1 MGLFDK
7 LFGEFIDII
16 EWTDDTSDTMVY
28 RFERYGNEIKYG
40 AKLTVREGQAAVFV
54 NEGEVADVLSPGM
67 YELETRN
74 LPVLSTIL
82 NWDHGFSSPFKA
94 EVYFVNTKRFVDLKW
109 GTKNP
114 LMIRDAEFGA
124 ARVRA
129 FGTYGV
135 RVTDPLKFIREIVGT
150 DGNFQVEEI
159 SDQLRNLI
167 TSRFSSAVGAA
178 GIPVLDMAANYE
190 QLGEIIGKRIEPE
203 FGEYGLELTKLLV
216 ENISVPPS
224 VEEALDKRTSAG
236 MVGNLDRY
244 MTYQTGVALEAGAS
258 SEGGAAGAGIGM
270 GAGLAMGQQMANN
283 MGQQQQLPQGNYQR
297 PGQGQS
303 QNQGN
308 YQSAPQGNAGRGGP
322 PPLPGGTRYHV
333 AVNGDATGP
342 YSVEGLQ
349 QQLANGD
356 LAPSSLVWA
365 SGMADWQMASDV
377 EELSELF
384 GAPPPL
390 PRS

>member
-7 LFGEFIDII
+7 LFGEFVDII
-16 EWTDDTSDTMVY
+16 EWTDDTNDTMVY

-54 NEGEVADVLSPGM
+54 NEGEVADVLGPGM

-74 LPVLSTIL
+74 LPILSTAMS
-82 NWDHGFSSPFKA
+82 WDHGFSSPFKA

-135 RVTDPLKFIREIVGT
+135 RVTDPLKFMREIVGT
-150 DGNFQVEEI
+150 DGNFQVDEI

-190 QLGEIIGKRIEPE
+190 QLGDVIGARIGPE
-203 FGEYGLELTKLLV
+203 FNEYGLEMTKLLV

-236 MVGNLDRY
+236 MVGNLDKY
-244 MTYQTGVALEAGAS
+244 MAYQTGVALEAGAANP
-258 SEGGAAGAGIGM
+258 GGAAGAGIGM
-270 GAGLAMGQQMANN
+270 GAGLAMGNQMANT
-283 MGQQQQLPQGNYQR
+283 MGQNNRLV
-297 PGQGQS
+297 
-303 QNQGN
+303 NQG
-308 YQSAPQGNAGRGGP
+308 SAGAALP
-322 PPLPGGTRYHV
+322 PPLPGGQRFHI
-333 AVNGDATGP
+333 AVDGEASGP

-349 QQLANGD
+349 KQMSAGVVSAD
-356 LAPSSLVWA
+356 TLVWTAGMDEWVEA
-365 SGMADWQMASDV
+365 SRV
-377 EELSELF
+377 SELRSLF
-384 GAPPPL
+384 RSPPPL
-390 PRS
+390 PRG

>member
-16 EWTDDTSDTMVY
+16 EWTDDSNDTMVY

-40 AKLTVREGQAAVFV
+40 AKLTVREGQSAVFV
-54 NEGEVADVLSPGM
+54 NEGEVADVLGPGM

-82 NWDHGFSSPFKA
+82 NWDHAFSSPFKA

-114 LMIRDAEFGA
+114 LMIRDSEFGA

-135 RVTDPLKFIREIVGT
+135 RVTDPLTFIREIVGT
-150 DGNFQVEEI
+150 DGHFQVDEI

-190 QLGEIIGKRIEPE
+190 QLGDVIGKRIGPE
-203 FGEYGLELTKLLV
+203 FGEYGLELTRLLV
-216 ENISVPPS
+216 ENVSVPPS

-283 MGQQQQLPQGNYQR
+283 MGQQRIAQGNNRDDRRYE
-297 PGQGQS
+297 P
-303 QNQGN
+303 
-308 YQSAPQGNAGRGGP
+308 AGRNGP
-322 PPLPGGTRYHV
+322 PPLPGGIRYHV
-333 AVNGDATGP
+333 AVDGQATGP
-342 YSVEGLQ
+342 YSVDGLQ
-349 QQLANGD
+349 QQLKSGVIT
-356 LAPSSLVWA
+356 PSSLVWA
-365 SGMADWQMASDV
+365 NGMADWQKVSEV
-377 EELSELF
+377 EELQDLF
-384 GAPPPL
+384 GAPPPPPL
-390 PRS
+390 PLN

>member
-7 LFGEFIDII
+7 LFGEFVDII
-16 EWTDDTSDTMVY
+16 EWTDDTNDTMVY

-74 LPVLSTIL
+74 LPVLSTAM

-94 EVYFVNTKRFVDLKW
+94 EVYFVNTRRFVDLKW

-114 LMIRDAEFGA
+114 LMLRDAEFGA
-124 ARVRA
+124 ARIRA

-135 RVTDPLKFIREIVGT
+135 RVSDPLTFMREIVGT
-150 DGNFQVEEI
+150 DGNFRVEEI

-167 TSRFSSAVGAA
+167 TSRFSSAAGAA

-190 QLGEIIGKRIEPE
+190 QLGDVIGKRIAPE
-203 FGEYGLELTKLLV
+203 FKEYGLELTKLLV
-216 ENISVPPS
+216 ENISVPPA

-236 MVGNLDRY
+236 MVGNLDKY

-258 SEGGAAGAGIGM
+258 NPGGGAGAGIGM
-270 GAGLAMGQQMANN
+270 GAGLAMGHQMANS
-283 MGQQQQLPQGNYQR
+283 MGH
-297 PGQGQS
+297 
-303 QNQGN
+303 
-308 YQSAPQGNAGRGGP
+308 AAAGSSPAQMIEGGGTAAALP
-322 PPLPGGTRYHV
+322 PPLPSAQTYHV
-333 AVNGDATGP
+333 AVDGQPSGP
-342 YSVEGLQ
+342 FTVEALQ
-349 QQLANGD
+349 QQVAGGTLSAD
-356 LAPSSLVWA
+356 SLVWTA
-365 SGMADWQMASDV
+365 GMDDWTTAGQLDDLAVLFIS
-377 EELSELF
+377 SE
-384 GAPPPL
+384 PPPI
-390 PRS
+390 PVR

>member
-16 EWTDDTSDTMVY
+16 EWTDDSNDTMVY

-74 LPVLSTIL
+74 LPVLSTVM

-94 EVYFVNTKRFVDLKW
+94 EVYFVNTRRFVDLKW

-135 RVTDPLKFIREIVGT
+135 RVADPLRFMREIVGT
-150 DGNFQVEEI
+150 DGNFGVDEI

-190 QLGEIIGKRIEPE
+190 QLGDVIGTRIGPE
-203 FGEYGLELTKLLV
+203 FEEYGLELTKLLV
-216 ENISVPPS
+216 ENISVPPA

-236 MVGNLDRY
+236 MVGNLDKY

-258 SEGGAAGAGIGM
+258 APGGAAGAGIGM
-270 GAGLAMGQQMANN
+270 GAGLAMGNQMANS
-283 MGQQQQLPQGNYQR
+283 MGQR
-297 PGQGQS
+297 E
-303 QNQGN
+303 
-308 YQSAPQGNAGRGGP
+308 APRQIAHGSVAGGGAAALP
-322 PPLPGGTRYHV
+322 PPLPGAKQYHI
-333 AVNGDATGP
+333 AVDGHPTGP
-342 YSVEGLQ
+342 FDMTALQ
-349 QQLANGD
+349 QQQSSGALTS
-356 LAPSSLVWA
+356 SSLVWSPGMEDWVEA
-365 SGMADWQMASDV
+365 SQVDDLASLFVSV
-377 EELSELF
+377 E
-384 GAPPPL
+384 PPPL
-390 PRS
+390 PVR

>member
-16 EWTDDTSDTMVY
+16 EWTDDSNDTMVY

-54 NEGEVADVLSPGM
+54 NEGEVADVLGPGM

-74 LPVLSTIL
+74 LPVLSTVL

-94 EVYFVNTKRFVDLKW
+94 EVYFVNTRRFVDLKW

-124 ARVRA
+124 ARVRS

-135 RVTDPLKFIREIVGT
+135 RVADPLKFMREIVGT
-150 DGNFQVEEI
+150 DGDFRVEEI

-190 QLGEIIGKRIEPE
+190 QLGDVIGTRIGPE
-203 FGEYGLELTKLLV
+203 FEEYGLELTKLLV
-216 ENISVPPS
+216 ENISVPPA

-236 MVGNLDRY
+236 MVGNLDKY

-258 SEGGAAGAGIGM
+258 APGGAAGAGIGM
-270 GAGLAMGQQMANN
+270 GAGLAMGNQMANS
-283 MGQQQQLPQGNYQR
+283 MSYQR
-297 PGQGQS
+297 E
-303 QNQGN
+303 
-308 YQSAPQGNAGRGGP
+308 APRQVGHDSGHGGAAALP
-322 PPLPGGTRYHV
+322 PPLPGSVQYHV
-333 AVNGDATGP
+333 AVDGRPTGP
-342 YSVEGLQ
+342 FDMAALQ
-349 QQLANGD
+349 QQKANGS
-356 LAPSSLVWA
+356 LTAASLVWSPGMDDWAEA
-365 SGMADWQMASDV
+365 SAVDDLAS
-377 EELSELF
+377 LF
-384 GAPPPL
+384 VSIEPPPL
-390 PRS
+390 PAR

>member
-16 EWTDDTSDTMVY
+16 EWTDDTNDTMVY

-54 NEGEVADVLSPGM
+54 NEGEVADVLGPGM

-178 GIPVLDMAANYE
+178 SIPVLDMAANYE
-190 QLGEIIGKRIEPE
+190 QLGDIIGKRIGPE

-244 MTYQTGVALEAGAS
+244 MTYQTGVALEAGAK

-283 MGQQQQLPQGNYQR
+283 MGQQQLPQGGYQGQNNYQNNNH
-297 PGQGQS
+297 GTY
-303 QNQGN
+303 QGN
-308 YQSAPQGNAGRGGP
+308 TGRSGP

-342 YSVEGLQ
+342 YSIEALQ
-349 QQLANGD
+349 QQFVNGD
-356 LAPSSLVWA
+356 IAPSSLVWA
-365 SGMADWQMASDV
+365 NGMEDWKMASDV

-390 PRS
+390 PLS

>member
-7 LFGEFIDII
+7 LFGEFVDII
-16 EWTDDTSDTMVY
+16 EWTDDSNDTMVY

-40 AKLTVREGQAAVFV
+40 AKLTVREGQSAVFV
-54 NEGEVADVLSPGM
+54 NEGEVADVLGPGM

-94 EVYFVNTKRFVDLKW
+94 EVYFVNTRRFVDLKW

-135 RVTDPLKFIREIVGT
+135 RVADPLKFMREIVGT
-150 DGNFQVEEI
+150 DGDFRVDEI

-190 QLGEIIGKRIEPE
+190 QLGDVIGTRIGPE
-203 FGEYGLELTKLLV
+203 FEEYGLELTKLLV
-216 ENISVPPS
+216 ENVSVPPA

-236 MVGNLDRY
+236 MVGNLDKY

-258 SEGGAAGAGIGM
+258 APGGAAGAGIGM
-270 GAGLAMGQQMANN
+270 GAGLAMGNQMANT
-283 MGQQQQLPQGNYQR
+283 MSYQR
-297 PGQGQS
+297 E
-303 QNQGN
+303 
-308 YQSAPQGNAGRGGP
+308 APRQVGHDAGHAGGGAALP
-322 PPLPGGTRYHV
+322 PPLPGAVQYHV
-333 AVNGDATGP
+333 AIDGRPTGP
-342 YSVEGLQ
+342 FDIDALQ
-349 QQLANGD
+349 QQQANGS
-356 LAPSSLVWA
+356 LAATSLVWSPGMEDWAEA
-365 SGMADWQMASDV
+365 SQVDDLAN
-377 EELSELF
+377 LF
-384 GAPPPL
+384 VSIEPPPL
-390 PRS
+390 PAR

>member
-40 AKLTVREGQAAVFV
+40 AKLTVREGQSAVFV
-54 NEGEVADVLSPGM
+54 NEGEVADVLGPGM

-135 RVTDPLKFIREIVGT
+135 RVTDPLVFIREIVGT

-190 QLGEIIGKRIEPE
+190 QLGDVIGKRIGPE

-283 MGQQQQLPQGNYQR
+283 MGQQRLS
-297 PGQGQS
+297 S
-303 QNQGN
+303 QDR
-308 YQSAPQGNAGRGGP
+308 SARYDSGDRSAP
-322 PPLPGGTRYHV
+322 PPLPGRAQYHV
-333 AVNGDATGP
+333 AVDGEATGP
-342 YSVEGLQ
+342 FSVESLQ
-349 QQLANGD
+349 QQLADGSIG
-356 LAPSSLVWA
+356 PSTLVW
-365 SGMADWQMASDV
+365 SNGMADWQKATEV
-377 EELSELF
+377 EELNELF

-390 PRS
+390 PVG

>member
-16 EWTDDTSDTMVY
+16 EWTDETNVTMVY

-40 AKLTVREGQAAVFV
+40 AKLTVREGQAAVFI
-54 NEGEVADVLSPGM
+54 NEGEVADVLGPGM

-74 LPVLSTIL
+74 LPVLSTAL

-114 LMIRDAEFGA
+114 LMLRDAEFGA
-124 ARVRA
+124 ARIRA

-135 RVTDPLKFIREIVGT
+135 RVVDPLKFMREIVGT
-150 DGNFQVEEI
+150 DGNFQVDEI

-190 QLGEIIGKRIEPE
+190 QLGDVIGARIGPE
-203 FGEYGLELTKLLV
+203 FDEYGLELTKLLV

-236 MVGNLDRY
+236 MVGNLDKY
-244 MTYQTGVALEAGAS
+244 MTYQTGVALEAGATNP
-258 SEGGAAGAGIGM
+258 GGAAGAGIGM
-270 GAGLAMGQQMANN
+270 GAGLAMGHQMANN
-283 MGQQQQLPQGNYQR
+283 MGPQTRSDRAWHDDGRRVESR
-297 PGQGQS
+297 PVS
-303 QNQGN
+303 
-308 YQSAPQGNAGRGGP
+308 GRSLP
-322 PPLPGGTRYHV
+322 PPLPGGARYHV
-333 AVNGDATGP
+333 AVDGEATGP

-349 QQLANGD
+349 QQLGNG
-356 LAPSSLVWA
+356 AISRETLVWA
-365 SGMADWQMASDV
+365 TGMRDWQEAGRV
-377 EELSELF
+377 EELRDLF
-384 GAPPPL
+384 RAPPSL
-390 PRS
+390 PRG

>member
-16 EWTDDTSDTMVY
+16 EWTDDTNDTMVY

-114 LMIRDAEFGA
+114 LMLRDAEFGA

-135 RVTDPLKFIREIVGT
+135 KVTDPLTFIREIVGT

-190 QLGEIIGKRIEPE
+190 QLGDVIGKRIGPE

-236 MVGNLDRY
+236 MVGNLDKY

-258 SEGGAAGAGIGM
+258 NSGGAAGAGIGM

-283 MGQQQQLPQGNYQR
+283 MGQPQG
-297 PGQGQS
+297 
-303 QNQGN
+303 
-308 YQSAPQGNAGRGGP
+308 GRAWHDDGRRVQDNPTTGRALP
-322 PPLPGGTRYHV
+322 PPLPGGTRFHV
-333 AVNGDATGP
+333 AVDGEATGP

-349 QQLANGD
+349 LQLGNGVIN
-356 LAPSSLVWA
+356 SETLVWA
-365 SGMADWQMASDV
+365 SGMSDWEQAKKV
-377 EELSELF
+377 EELSGLF
-384 GAPPPL
+384 RAPPPL
-390 PRS
+390 PKG

>member
-40 AKLTVREGQAAVFV
+40 AKLTVREGQSAVFV
-54 NEGEVADVLSPGM
+54 NEGEVADVLGPGM

-129 FGTYGV
+129 FGTYSM

-150 DGNFQVEEI
+150 DGDFQVEEI

-178 GIPVLDMAANYE
+178 GIPVLDMAANYD
-190 QLGEIIGKRIEPE
+190 QLGDVIGKRIEPE
-203 FGEYGLELTKLLV
+203 FDEYGLKLTKLLV
-216 ENISVPPS
+216 ENVSVPPS

-258 SEGGAAGAGIGM
+258 GEGGAAGAGIGM

-283 MGQQQQLPQGNYQR
+283 MGQQRMPQGSDTRTYE
-297 PGQGQS
+297 
-303 QNQGN
+303 
-308 YQSAPQGNAGRGGP
+308 SAAGSAGSP
-322 PPLPGGTRYHV
+322 PPLPGNNHYHI
-333 AVNGDATGP
+333 AVDGEALGP

-349 QQLANGD
+349 HKLDSGVIS
-356 LAPSSLVWA
+356 PSTLVWA
-365 SGMADWQMASDV
+365 TGMADWQRASDV
-377 EELSELF
+377 DELSKLF
-384 GAPPPL
+384 GSPPPPL
-390 PRS
+390 PRN

>member
-16 EWTDDTSDTMVY
+16 EWTDDTNDTMVY

-74 LPVLSTIL
+74 LPVLSTVL

-114 LMIRDAEFGA
+114 LMLRDAEFGA

-135 RVTDPLKFIREIVGT
+135 RVTDPLKFIREVVGT
-150 DGNFQVEEI
+150 DGNFQIEEI
-159 SDQLRNLI
+159 SNQLRNLI

-190 QLGEIIGKRIEPE
+190 QLGDVIGKRIGPE

-258 SEGGAAGAGIGM
+258 SSGGAAGAGIGM

-283 MGQQQQLPQGNYQR
+283 MGQQRLPQE
-297 PGQGQS
+297 
-303 QNQGN
+303 
-308 YQSAPQGNAGRGGP
+308 SAPALEPAAASGRSLP
-322 PPLPGGTRYHV
+322 PPLPGGARYHI
-333 AVNGDATGP
+333 AVDGEATGP
-342 YSVEGLQ
+342 YSIEGLQ
-349 QQLANGD
+349 QQLGNGVITK
-356 LAPSSLVWA
+356 STLVWA
-365 SGMADWQMASDV
+365 NGMPDWQEASEV
-377 EELSELF
+377 AELGQLF
-384 GAPPPL
+384 RTPPPL

>member
-16 EWTDDTSDTMVY
+16 EWTDDTNDTMVY

-54 NEGEVADVLSPGM
+54 NEGEVADVLGPGM

-82 NWDHGFSSPFKA
+82 SWDHGFSSPFKA
-94 EVYFVNTKRFVDLKW
+94 EVYFINTRRFVDLKW

-114 LMIRDAEFGA
+114 LMLRDAEFGA

-135 RVTDPLKFIREIVGT
+135 RVADPLKFMREIVGT
-150 DGNFQVEEI
+150 DGDFRVEEI

-178 GIPVLDMAANYE
+178 NIPVLDMAANYE
-190 QLGEIIGKRIEPE
+190 QLGDVIGQRIGPE
-203 FGEYGLELTKLLV
+203 FEEYGLELTKLLV
-216 ENISVPPS
+216 ENISVPPA

-236 MVGNLDRY
+236 MVGNLDKY

-258 SEGGAAGAGIGM
+258 APGGAAGAGIGM
-270 GAGLAMGQQMANN
+270 GAGLAMGHQMANT
-283 MGQQQQLPQGNYQR
+283 MGQQSGGGQTAATDTAQL
-297 PGQGQS
+297 
-303 QNQGN
+303 
-308 YQSAPQGNAGRGGP
+308 P
-322 PPLPGGTRYHV
+322 PPLPTAKQFHV
-333 AVNGDATGP
+333 AVEGQPAGPFAMDALR
-342 YSVEGLQ
+342 EQ
-349 QQLANGD
+349 QASGVLKAD
-356 LAPSSLVWA
+356 SLVW
-365 SGMADWQMASDV
+365 SPGMADWVEASQVDD
-377 EELSELF
+377 LAPLF
-384 GAPPPL
+384 VSLDPPPL
-390 PRS
+390 PTR

>member
-16 EWTDDTSDTMVY
+16 EWTDDSNDTMVY

-74 LPVLSTIL
+74 LPVLSTVM

-94 EVYFVNTKRFVDLKW
+94 EVYFVNTRRFVDLKW

-135 RVTDPLKFIREIVGT
+135 RVADPLRFMREIVGT
-150 DGNFQVEEI
+150 DGNFGVDEI

-190 QLGEIIGKRIEPE
+190 QLGDVIGTRIGPE
-203 FGEYGLELTKLLV
+203 FEEYGLELTKLLV
-216 ENISVPPS
+216 ENISVPPA

-236 MVGNLDRY
+236 MVGNLDKY

-258 SEGGAAGAGIGM
+258 APGGAAGAGIGM
-270 GAGLAMGQQMANN
+270 GAGLAMGNQMANS
-283 MGQQQQLPQGNYQR
+283 MGQR
-297 PGQGQS
+297 E
-303 QNQGN
+303 
-308 YQSAPQGNAGRGGP
+308 APRQIAHGSGAGGGAAALP
-322 PPLPGGTRYHV
+322 PPLPSAKQYHI
-333 AVNGDATGP
+333 AVDGRPTGP
-342 YSVEGLQ
+342 FDMTALQ
-349 QQLANGD
+349 QQQSSGALTS
-356 LAPSSLVWA
+356 SSLVWSPGMEDWVEA
-365 SGMADWQMASDV
+365 SQVDDLASLFVSV
-377 EELSELF
+377 E
-384 GAPPPL
+384 PPPL
-390 PRS
+390 PVR

>member
-7 LFGEFIDII
+7 LFGEFVDII

-40 AKLTVREGQAAVFV
+40 AKLTVRESQAAVFV

-74 LPVLSTIL
+74 LPVLSTAL

-94 EVYFVNTKRFVDLKW
+94 EVYFINTRRFVDLKW

-135 RVTDPLKFIREIVGT
+135 KVTDPLKFIREIVGT
-150 DGNFQVEEI
+150 DGDFQIEEI

-167 TSRFSSAVGAA
+167 TSRFSSAIGAA

-190 QLGEIIGKRIEPE
+190 QLGDVIGARIGPE
-203 FGEYGLELTKLLV
+203 FEEYGLQLTKLLV

-244 MTYQTGVALEAGAS
+244 MTYQTGVALEAGAEGS
-258 SEGGAAGAGIGM
+258 GGAAGAGIGM
-270 GAGLAMGQQMANN
+270 GAGLAMGQQMANQ
-283 MGQQQQLPQGNYQR
+283 MGNQNSGQRQLPQDSRHWTDN
-297 PGQGQS
+297 
-303 QNQGN
+303 
-308 YQSAPQGNAGRGGP
+308 GRRVEPNRGALP
-322 PPLPGGTRYHV
+322 PPLPGGSRYHV
-333 AVNGDATGP
+333 AIDGQATGP
-342 YSVEGLQ
+342 YSIEGLQ
-349 QQLANGD
+349 QQLGD
-356 LAPSSLVWA
+356 GSISPQSLVWTN
-365 SGMADWQMASDV
+365 GMADWTEVRDV
-377 EELSELF
+377 AELSELF
-384 GAPPPL
+384 RSPPPL
-390 PRS
+390 PGS

>member
-16 EWTDDTSDTMVY
+16 EWTDDTNDTMVY

-40 AKLTVREGQAAVFV
+40 AKLTVREGQSVVFV
-54 NEGEVADVLSPGM
+54 NEGEVADVLGPGM

-94 EVYFVNTKRFVDLKW
+94 EVYFVNTRRFVDLKW

-114 LMIRDAEFGA
+114 LMLRDAEFGA

-190 QLGEIIGKRIEPE
+190 QLGDVIGKRIGPE

-236 MVGNLDRY
+236 MVGNLDKY
-244 MTYQTGVALEAGAS
+244 MTYQTGVALEASANS
-258 SEGGAAGAGIGM
+258 PGGAAGAGIGM
-270 GAGLAMGQQMANN
+270 GAGLAMGQQMASN
-283 MGQQQQLPQGNYQR
+283 MGG
-297 PGQGQS
+297 GQGQHAG
-303 QNQGN
+303 QNRNWHDDGRRV
-308 YQSAPQGNAGRGGP
+308 QSNPTTAKSLP
-322 PPLPGGTRYHV
+322 PPLPDGPRYHV
-333 AVNGDATGP
+333 AIEGEATGP
-342 YSVEGLQ
+342 YSIDGLQ
-349 QQLANGD
+349 KQLENGVVT
-356 LAPSSLVWA
+356 ASTLVWA
-365 SGMADWQMASDV
+365 SGMADWQEAADIA
-377 EELSELF
+377 ELSDLF
-384 GAPPPL
+384 RAPPPL
-390 PRS
+390 PKS